1 MPKLSA
7 VEELYRDV
15 VLDHYRAPRNRAPL
29 DAPDG
34 SACLD
39 NPLCGDQVW
48 VEVALSDGHIR
59 QVSSR
64 ARGCSIVVASGSVLT
79 ELVAGLDG
87 AECHELERGLE
98 RLVHGEAVPDALDR
112 RLRAFARVAD
122 LPSRRRC
129 ATLPWEALR
138 AALQQADAG
147 LA

>member
-15 VLDHYRAPRNRAPL
+15 VLDHYRSPRNRAPL

-34 SACLD
+34 AALLD
-39 NPLCGDQVW
+39 NPLCGDQVQ
-48 VEVALSDGHIR
+48 VEVALADGRIR
-59 QVSSR
+59 QASSR

-79 ELVAGLDG
+79 EMVAGLDAAG
-87 AECHELERGLE
+87 CRVLEEALGKLVRGDS
-98 RLVHGEAVPDALDR
+98 APDDLDR

-138 AALQQADAG
+138 SALEDAG
-147 LA
+147 AA